1 MPILWRYLL
10 RSFFQV
16 FLLCV
21 SSFIAVLV
29 VLRFQ
34 EIARFASS
42 GAPLLKV
49 FSFTLLQIPY
59 ILPIAIPVSC
69 LIASILLFQRLSH
82 THELTA
88 LRTCGLGLKPI
99 IFPMLYAGCLMGL
112 IALTISCEIAP
123 RCRSLSKWLIYET
136 ASQNPLF
143 LLQKESLVKLKN
155 AYYDMKVL
163 ESGKYAEDVLIAVK
177 NSTNQRLALLIAKE
191 LSLKGELL
199 KGEQVA
205 LISSVDPKKALGFDH
220 LVIENQAIMDTEAAN
235 LSQFTQSTDWN
246 SSYEY
251 QPMRMILA
259 RENLSKKHS
268 KLFSLSRSAQLELSR
283 RISIAIAA
291 FTFTLIGTAFGM
303 QISRNR
309 SRKGILWA
317 IALAAF
323 YMVCFV
329 AAKSMRHNPLLAS
342 MIYLLPHPM
351 IILLCL
357 RSLKSIQEGV
367 E

>member
-16 FLLCV
+16 LLLCV
-21 SSFIAVLV
+21 CSFIAVLV
-29 VLRFQ
+29 VLRFH

-49 FSFTLLQIPY
+49 LFFTMLQIPY

-69 LIASILLFQRLSH
+69 LIASILLFQRLSR
-82 THELTA
+82 TNELTA
-88 LRTCGLGLKPI
+88 LRTCGIGLKPI
-99 IFPMLYAGCLMGL
+99 IFPLLYAGGLMTL
-112 IALTISCEIAP
+112 FALTISCEIAP
-123 RCRSLSKWLIYET
+123 QSRSLSKWLVYET

-155 AYYDMKVL
+155 AHYDMKVL

-177 NSTNQRLALLIAKE
+177 NNSNQRLTLLVAKE
-191 LSLKGELL
+191 LSIKGDLL
-199 KGEQVA
+199 KGEKVA
-205 LISSVDPKKALGFDH
+205 LISSVDPKKGHGFDH
-220 LVIENQAIMDTEAAN
+220 LVIENQAVMETEAAN

-251 QPMRMILA
+251 QPLRMILA
-259 RENLSKKHS
+259 RETISKKHTR
-268 KLFSLSRSAQLELSR
+268 FPYMSRSAQLELSR
-283 RISIAIAA
+283 RFSIAFAA
-291 FTFTLIGTAFGM
+291 FTFTLIGTAFGV

-309 SRKGILWA
+309 SKKGIIWA
-317 IALAAF
+317 IALSSL

-329 AAKSMRHNPLLAS
+329 AAKSLRHSPSLSSL
-342 MIYLLPHPM
+342 IFLLPHPL
-351 IILLCL
+351 IIFLCF